1 MAKILLATEKP
12 FASAAVKGIEEIFG
26 DAGFELVKLE
36 KYTEKSELL
45 TAIAD
50 VDGIIFRSDKITSE
64 VLAAAKN
71 LKIAVRAG
79 AGYDNIDLDAASAK
93 DVVVMNTPGQNSNA
107 VAELGFGMLV
117 YLNRNGFNPK
127 AGAELRSKKFGIHAY
142 GHIGKIMASI
152 AKGFG
157 MKVYAHDPFVDATL
171 IENDGVKCEADVKE
185 LYKKCQY
192 VAVNLPSNEKTKGII
207 NHDLIS
213 LMPEGAT
220 VLNTARKEIIDENA
234 LLRIFEQ
241 RSDFRYLSDVAPD
254 CKETLENNYPDRCF
268 FTPKKMGAQTAEAN
282 INAGLAA
289 AKQIVGYLNNGD
301 NTFQVNKI

>member
-12 FASAAVKGIEEIFG
+12 FAAEAVDGIAGIFSE
-26 DAGFELVKLE
+26 AGYELVKLE
-36 KYTEKSELL
+36 KYDSKDEL
-45 TAIAD
+45 IAAVSD
-50 VDGIIFRSDKITSE
+50 VDGIIFRSDKIDNE
-64 VLAAAKN
+64 VLDAAKK

-79 AGYDNIDLDAASAK
+79 AGYDNIDLEVASAK

-117 YLNRNGFNPK
+117 YLNRGGFNGKP
-127 AGAELRSKKFGIHAY
+127 GIELRSKKFGIHAY
-142 GHIGKIMASI
+142 GHIGKIMGDI

-157 MKVYAHDPFVDATL
+157 MKVYAYDPFVDPTF
-171 IENDGVKCEADVKE
+171 IENDGVKSEDDVKS
-185 LYKKCQY
+185 LYEKCQY
-192 VAVNLPSNEKTKGII
+192 IAVNLPSNDKTKKSI
-207 NHDLIS
+207 NRDLLS

-220 VLNTARKEIIDENA
+220 LLNTARKDIIDEES
-234 LLRIFEQ
+234 LLEMFGSRG
-241 RSDFRYLSDVAPD
+241 DFRYASDVAPD
-254 CKETLENNYPDRCF
+254 CKDEIENKYPERSF

-289 AKQIVGYLNNGD
+289 ARQIVGYLENSD